1 MKKKEKKWYTQVT
14 QRACKQKKIP
24 TAIESYIAS
33 RQQREATKKDNIV
46 NQRTNMLQSNTT
58 NADLKSYS
66 NGIYLLKK
74 RKKGKRKKQAISL
87 SSHDSFFALCFV
99 RFFFLSSTLW
109 HIIHVANCIFNRLN
123 HLGISM

>member
-24 TAIESYIAS
+24 TAIESYIAG

-74 RKKGKRKKQAISL
+74 RKKGKRKK
-87 SSHDSFFALCFV
+87 
-99 RFFFLSSTLW
+99 
-109 HIIHVANCIFNRLN
+109 
-123 HLGISM
+123 

>member
-58 NADLKSYS
+58 NTDLNSYS

-87 SSHDSFFALCFV
+87 SSHDSFFCALFCSV
-99 RFFFLSSTLW
+99 FFSSTLW
-109 HIIHVANCIFNRLN
+109 HIIHVANRIFNRLN
-123 HLGISM
+123 HLDISM